1 MQNETSKEEIQSMA
15 SEFSSRFLNSTFTLA
30 QVIRREGDL
39 KMEKLATFLIT
50 AQLSLP

>member
-15 SEFSSRFLNSTFTLA
+15 SEFSSQLLPRTFILV

-39 KMEKLATFLIT
+39 KTEKLATFLIT
-50 AQLSLP
+50 AQLFFP